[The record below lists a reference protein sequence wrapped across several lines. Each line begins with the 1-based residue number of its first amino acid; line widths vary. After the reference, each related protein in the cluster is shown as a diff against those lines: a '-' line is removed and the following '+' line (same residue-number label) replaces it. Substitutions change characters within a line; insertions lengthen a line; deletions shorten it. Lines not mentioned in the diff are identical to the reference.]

1 MPYTLYRLGIVVGH
15 EALVHFNLAGAAQ
28 RIFHDEVPSLMA
40 DVEYPLIWPQN
51 QDNEALF

>member
-28 RIFHDEVPSLMA
+28 RIFHDDVPSLMA

-51 QDNEALF
+51 PDNEALY